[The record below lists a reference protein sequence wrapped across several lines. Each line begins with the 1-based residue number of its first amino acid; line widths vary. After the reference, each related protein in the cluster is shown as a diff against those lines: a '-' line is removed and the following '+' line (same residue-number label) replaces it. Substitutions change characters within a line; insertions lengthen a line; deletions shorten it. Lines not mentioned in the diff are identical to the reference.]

1 MDPTPERPGTII
13 LHEFE
18 SRELALSPAAHAL
31 LTTRYPRQLE
41 IVATAQPGLYRI
53 TARQHVGR
61 IGLPGGGLLVIEPKV
76 GVRHLF
82 HMLAVAADL
91 ARFQPPP
98 AELAPDPEI
107 YPFVLATLV
116 RQVEELLRAGLYQ
129 GYEEREDDLPFIR
142 GRINLPAQLRRHG
155 DLRHRHVCVYA
166 ERTPD
171 TAENR
176 IIAATLRALP
186 ALLSPLAEGPLIRH
200 VRALLRRFAEV
211 TPLSRGQA
219 LLALERLTL
228 HRLNVA
234 YAPVLGLCRLALH
247 HLSLVEQ
254 AGANPFASFLVE
266 MPRLFERFLT
276 VRLREHLAPA
286 GFRIVAQR
294 RDYLDEAARVGIRP
308 DVLVY
313 PTDGDAPVLVLD
325 AKYRRLST
333 LHDSDLNTDLYQVSA
348 YMDRYGL
355 QQGVLVYPRFSP
367 TEEAEVRLRGTA
379 KRLKVLTLDL
389 GTPTTATLEDAAATL
404 AGRIAALARNE
415 DGPAL
420 LSSLE

>member
-1 MDPTPERPGTII
+1 
-13 LHEFE
+13 
-18 SRELALSPAAHAL
+18 
-31 LTTRYPRQLE
+31 
-41 IVATAQPGLYRI
+41 
-53 TARQHVGR
+53 
-61 IGLPGGGLLVIEPKV
+61 V

-82 HMLAVAADL
+82 HMLATAADL

-116 RQVEELLRAGLYQ
+116 RQVEMLLQAGLYQ
-129 GYEEREDDLPFIR
+129 GYEEREDDLPFVR

-155 DLRHRHVCVYA
+155 DLRHRHICVYA

-186 ALLSPLAEGPLIRH
+186 ALLAPSETVLIRH
-200 VRALLRRFAEV
+200 ARALLRRFAEV

-228 HRLNVA
+228 HRLNAA

-254 AGANPFASFLVE
+254 AGAHPFASFLVE
-266 MPRLFERFLT
+266 MPRLFERYLT

-286 GFRIVAQR
+286 GLRIVAQR

-313 PTDGDAPVLVLD
+313 PATGDAPVLVLD

-333 LHDSDLNTDLYQVSA
+333 LDSSDLNADLYQISA

-389 GTPTTATLEDAAATL
+389 GTPTIATLEEAA
-404 AGRIAALARNE
+404 AALARRVA
-415 DGPAL
+415 AL
-420 LSSLE
+420 AHGLER

>member
-1 MDPTPERPGTII
+1 M
-13 LHEFE
+13 
-18 SRELALSPAAHAL
+18 ALSPAAHAL
-31 LTTRYPRQLE
+31 LTTRYPHQLE
-41 IVATAQPGLYRI
+41 VVATAERGIYRVA
-53 TARQHVGR
+53 ARQHVGR

-116 RQVEELLRAGLYQ
+116 RQVETLLQAGLYQ
-129 GYEEREDDLPFIR
+129 GYEEREDDLPFVR

-155 DLRHRHVCVYA
+155 DLRHRHICVYA

-186 ALLSPLAEGPLIRH
+186 ALLAPGEAVLIRH
-200 VRALLRRFAEV
+200 ARALLRRFAEV

-228 HRLNVA
+228 HRLNAA

-254 AGANPFASFLVE
+254 AGAHPFASFLVE
-266 MPRLFERFLT
+266 MPRLFERYLT

-286 GFRIVAQR
+286 GLRIVAQR

-313 PTDGDAPVLVLD
+313 PAAGDAPVLVLD

-333 LHDSDLNTDLYQVSA
+333 LAGSDLNADLYQISA

-367 TEEAEVRLRGTA
+367 TEEADLRLRGTA

-389 GTPTTATLEDAAATL
+389 GTPTVATLEDAAAGL
-404 AGRIAALARNE
+404 ARRVAALAHGQER
-415 DGPAL
+415 
-420 LSSLE
+420 

>member
-1 MDPTPERPGTII
+1 MNPDHFGPGTVI
-13 LHEFE
+13 LREFE
-18 SRELALSPAAHAL
+18 SRELALGPAAHAL
-31 LTTRYPRQLE
+31 LTTRYPHQLE
-41 IVATAQPGLYRI
+41 IVATPQPGVYRVA
-53 TARQHVGR
+53 ARQHVGR

-82 HMLAVAADL
+82 HMLATAADL

-116 RQVEELLRAGLYQ
+116 RQVEMLLQAGLYQ
-129 GYEEREDDLPFIR
+129 GYEEREDDLPFVR

-155 DLRHRHVCVYA
+155 DLRHRHICVYA

-186 ALLSPLAEGPLIRH
+186 ALLAPSETVLIRH
-200 VRALLRRFAEV
+200 ARALLRRFAEV

-228 HRLNVA
+228 HRLNAA

-254 AGANPFASFLVE
+254 AGAHPFASFLVE
-266 MPRLFERFLT
+266 MPRLFERYLT

-286 GFRIVAQR
+286 GLRIVAQR

-313 PTDGDAPVLVLD
+313 PATGDAPVLVLD

-333 LHDSDLNTDLYQVSA
+333 LDSSDLNADLYQISA

-389 GTPTTATLEDAAATL
+389 GTPTIATLEEAA
-404 AGRIAALARNE
+404 AALARRVA
-415 DGPAL
+415 AL
-420 LSSLE
+420 AHGLER

>member
-1 MDPTPERPGTII
+1 MSPADLRPGTVT
-13 LHEFE
+13 LQEFE

-31 LTTRYPRQLE
+31 LTTRYPHQLE
-41 IVATAQPGLYRI
+41 IVATAQPGVYRV

-82 HMLAVAADL
+82 HMLSVAADL

-116 RQVEELLRAGLYQ
+116 RQVEQLLQAGLYQ
-129 GYEEREDDLPFIR
+129 GYEEHTADLPFIR

-155 DLRHRHVCVYA
+155 DLRHRHICVYA

-171 TAENR
+171 TPENR

-186 ALLSPLAEGPLIRH
+186 ALLSLSGEAVLIRH
-200 VRALLRRFAEV
+200 ARALLRRFAEV
-211 TPLSRGQA
+211 TPLSRGAA

-228 HRLNVA
+228 HRLNAA

-254 AGANPFASFLVE
+254 AGAHPFASFLVE
-266 MPRLFERFLT
+266 MPRLFERYLT

-286 GFRIVAQR
+286 RLRIVAQR

-313 PTDGDAPVLVLD
+313 PAEGDAPVLVLD

-333 LHDSDLNTDLYQVSA
+333 LDSSDLNADLYQVSA

-389 GTPTTATLEDAAATL
+389 GTPTVATLEDAAAAL
-404 AGRIAALARNE
+404 ARRVAALARGQE
-415 DGPAL
+415 P
-420 LSSLE
+420 